1 MRNTKDSGTQMDVPL
16 GEECV
21 SPTWQTW
28 CSQEPPGGRSVAW
41 ETYWRNN
48 KPDADV
54 QQCGERSQ
62 SCSDQKSDDSRRGD
76 QDCGYNRGNR
86 SDDVGQRRDE
96 QRRETVRDGPDCG
109 YNRSNRSDDVGQR
122 RDEQRR
128 ETVRDGPDCGYN
140 CSNRSDDVGQRRD
153 EQRRETV
160 RDGTDCGY
168 NRSNRSDD
176 VGQRRDEQRRET
188 VRGCPDRGYANRSD
202 DVGQRSGHDQN
213 RSGDY
218 RGRTNYSVRNDSER
232 QRANDQFRTSAR
244 SEYLP
249 HSPEYQP
256 NISRYSGSSFSR
268 NLPDVKR
275 DSGYGNRGGFNNS
288 ESRNGNRR
296 STNYRNNIKSN
307 LGCDNWEFFDDDCR
321 SNPKQNRQTVQSE
334 SQYDPRKRQFSPR
347 APTVKTKSYV
357 DEEVWDLE
365 PVCETTTAAKDN
377 SSSCG
382 TPITV
387 CEQKEVRTQEMV
399 VGTDRTSVT
408 TETWEPT
415 KTTRNDSTKGS
426 APQRQTE
433 LVKSEKT
440 VRPVDQVS
448 ATQKPTELVRSEKPV
463 RPVDQD
469 SFRGTNDLSQ
479 TVGSTDT
486 TVAAPP
492 AQTEDPES
500 HLPES
505 LTPRQKLKERGLPI
519 RLPRSCQFS
528 STYEKWMAGSDYE
541 GEVGEGTVSRKNDG
555 ASRQNRIAVDRAE
568 EEKMIGTSGLGK
580 GETQE
585 VLKPE
590 EMQKITDEQ
599 DEFGVEIVT
608 TSESVVET
616 VTPNE
621 SGVETV
627 TPDESGVETITRD
640 ESGVETVTPD
650 ESGVETV
657 TPDESGV
664 EMVIQSEPGVEMVI
678 PIESGVDTVT
688 PDESGVETV
697 TPDESGVET
706 VTPDESGVETVTPK
720 ESGLETVT
728 PDESG
733 VEIVTQSESGVET
746 LTPIESGVDTVTPDE
761 SALETVTSYESVVD
775 TVTPDESG
783 VETVTPDEPGLET
796 VTPDKSGLETVTS
809 DESGVETVTPD
820 ESGVEIVTPDE
831 SGVEMVTPDESGV
844 KTVTSD
850 ESGVET
856 VTPDESGVEIVT
868 PDESGVEMVTPD
880 ESRVEMLAPE
890 ESEVEMVN
898 LDEPGVEMLAPEES
912 EVEMVTP
919 YASGVEMVAPDL
931 SGVDTVT
938 VVETGKECVAE
949 EREGLKTVE
958 IESMVNDGRPPWEEA
973 VVRDV
978 LGQGRKSQD
987 GDVSAGR
994 EPKESHEEDTKEAD
1008 EDSGKEIQGITLS
1021 VGEVNPVDEL
1031 GEPQDEVDLYNA
1043 TDEEAEKTTA
1053 SEEEENLE
1061 IGNVEEGEKQVSSG
1075 KGLQQAEWEENKEP
1089 TETGEICGM
1098 RAGDEVGNNDG
1109 GISQGKDAA
1118 VKVNDDQSNG
1128 DRPAA
1133 SCVENIESQML
1144 SLTLMDVSNTDD
1156 GTQAEVNEL
1165 PVPPPPVEVIQRVY
1179 SPPEISVNDD
1189 GNVAFMMSYIE
1200 SPGRF
1205 WVHLVTENSYS
1216 AIESLMHDLNQYYKT
1231 ANKVMLKKF
1240 FEGDNDAL
1248 HLNNICCAQF
1258 SEDNDFYR
1266 VEIVSLRY
1274 EVEER
1279 SPGVADTSAHVIE
1292 SGDTCRQENQS
1303 RRLAKVKVFYID
1315 FGNGEWLSPKRIY
1328 PLPPLFATLAPQ
1340 AVCCRLVVLEP
1351 LTAKD
1356 SGAGGD
1362 GVTDSTLEVTK
1373 WSSEATQKF
1382 TELTGFDKKLFAY
1395 VTGINDGEMLR

>member
-1 MRNTKDSGTQMDVPL
+1 M
-16 GEECV
+16 C
-21 SPTWQTW
+21 
-28 CSQEPPGGRSVAW
+28 
-41 ETYWRNN
+41 WRNN
-48 KPDADV
+48 KPDVDV
-54 QQCGERSQ
+54 QQCGETSQ
-62 SCSDQKSDDSRRGD
+62 SCSDQKSDDSRRGG

-96 QRRETVRDGPDCG
+96 QRRETLRDGPDCGYNCSNHSDDVGQRRDEQRRETLGDGPDCG
-109 YNRSNRSDDVGQR
+109 YNRSNRSDDVGHR

-140 CSNRSDDVGQRRD
+140 HSNRSDDVGQRKD

-160 RDGTDCGY
+160 RDGPDCGY
-168 NRSNRSDD
+168 NHSNRSDD

-188 VRGCPDRGYANRSD
+188 VRGYPDRGYANHSD
-202 DVGQRSGHDQN
+202 GVGQQSGHDQN

-218 RGRTNYSVRNDSER
+218 RGRTDYNARNDSER
-232 QRANDQFRTSAR
+232 QRANDQFRTSAK

-249 HSPEYQP
+249 HSPEYRP

-268 NLPDVKR
+268 NWPDVKR
-275 DSGYGNRGGFNNS
+275 DSGYGN
-288 ESRNGNRR
+288 SRNGNR
-296 STNYRNNIKSN
+296 
-307 LGCDNWEFFDDDCR
+307 
-321 SNPKQNRQTVQSE
+321 PKQNRQTFQSE
-334 SQYDPRKRQFSPR
+334 SQYDQRKCRFSPR

-365 PVCETTTAAKDN
+365 PVCETATAAKDN

-399 VGTDRTSVT
+399 VGTDRASVT

-440 VRPVDQVS
+440 VRPVDQ
-448 ATQKPTELVRSEKPV
+448 
-463 RPVDQD
+463 D

-479 TVGSTDT
+479 TVGSTET
-486 TVAAPP
+486 AVAAPP
-492 AQTEDPES
+492 AQIEDPES

-505 LTPRQKLKERGLPI
+505 LTLRQKLKERGLPI

-541 GEVGEGTVSRKNDG
+541 GEVGEGAVSRKNDG
-555 ASRQNRIAVDRAE
+555 ASKQNRNAVDRAE

-585 VLKPE
+585 VLKPK

-608 TSESVVET
+608 PSESGVET

-627 TPDESGVETITRD
+627 TPDDFGVETVTPD

-678 PIESGVDTVT
+678 PIESEVDTVTPNESGVETGTPDESGVKTVT
-688 PDESGVETV
+688 PDESEVETVTPDESKVETV

-706 VTPDESGVETVTPK
+706 VTPDESGVETVTQK

-733 VEIVTQSESGVET
+733 VEMVTQSESGVET

-761 SALETVTSYESVVD
+761 SGLETVTSNESVVD
-775 TVTPDESG
+775 TVTPYESR
-783 VETVTPDEPGLET
+783 VET
-796 VTPDKSGLETVTS
+796 
-809 DESGVETVTPD
+809 
-820 ESGVEIVTPDE
+820 ITPDE

-844 KTVTSD
+844 
-850 ESGVET
+850 
-856 VTPDESGVEIVT
+856 
-868 PDESGVEMVTPD
+868 
-880 ESRVEMLAPE
+880 EMLAPE
-890 ESEVEMVN
+890 ESQ
-898 LDEPGVEMLAPEES
+898 
-912 EVEMVTP
+912 VEMVTP

-931 SGVDTVT
+931 SGVDTAT
-938 VVETGKECVAE
+938 VVETGKDCVAE

-958 IESMVNDGRPPWEEA
+958 IENMVNDGCLPREEA
-973 VVRDV
+973 VVGDV

-987 GDVSAGR
+987 GDVRAGR
-994 EPKESHEEDTKEAD
+994 EPKQSHEEDTKEAD

-1021 VGEVNPVDEL
+1021 VGEINPVDEL
-1031 GEPQDEVDLYNA
+1031 GEPQGEVDLYNA
-1043 TDEEAEKTTA
+1043 KDEEAEKTTA
-1053 SEEEENLE
+1053 SKEEENLE
-1061 IGNVEEGEKQVSSG
+1061 SGNVEEGEKQVSSG
-1075 KGLQQAEWEENKEP
+1075 KGLQTTQQADWEENKELDQEP

-1098 RAGDEVGNNDG
+1098 RAGGEVGNNDG

-1118 VKVNDDQSNG
+1118 VKVNDDQSN
-1128 DRPAA
+1128 DRLAA
-1133 SCVENIESQML
+1133 LCVENIESQML

-1156 GTQAEVNEL
+1156 DTQAEVNEPPV
-1165 PVPPPPVEVIQRVY
+1165 PVPPVEGIQRVY
-1179 SPPEISVNDD
+1179 SPPEICVNDD

-1231 ANKVMLKKF
+1231 ANKWMLKKF

-1266 VEIVSLRY
+1266 VEIVSIRY

-1279 SPGVADTSAHVIE
+1279 SRGVADTAAHVTE

-1315 FGNGEWLSPKRIY
+1315 FGNSEWLSPKRIY

-1356 SGAGGD
+1356 SGAEGD

-1395 VTGINDGEMLR
+1395 VTGINDGEMMR

>member
-1 MRNTKDSGTQMDVPL
+1 MRNIKDSGTQMDVPL

-41 ETYWRNN
+41 EMCWRNN

-62 SCSDQKSDDSRRGD
+62 SCSDQKSDDSRRGG
-76 QDCGYNRGNR
+76 QDCGYNRGNC
-86 SDDVGQRRDE
+86 SDDVGHRRDE

-140 CSNRSDDVGQRRD
+140 H
-153 EQRRETV
+153 
-160 RDGTDCGY
+160 
-168 NRSNRSDD
+168 SNRSDD

-188 VRGCPDRGYANRSD
+188 VRGYPDRGYANRSD
-202 DVGQRSGHDQN
+202 GVGQRSGHDQN

-218 RGRTNYSVRNDSER
+218 RGRTDYSARNDLER

-268 NLPDVKR
+268 NWPDVKR
-275 DSGYGNRGGFNNS
+275 DSGYGN
-288 ESRNGNRR
+288 SRNGNRR
-296 STNYRNNIKSN
+296 STNYWNNIKSN
-307 LGCDNWEFFDDDCR
+307 LGCDNWEFFDDDRR
-321 SNPKQNRQTVQSE
+321 SNPKQNRQTFQSE
-334 SQYDPRKRQFSPR
+334 SQYDQRKRRFSPR

-357 DEEVWDLE
+357 DEEVSDLE
-365 PVCETTTAAKDN
+365 PVCETATAAKDN
-377 SSSCG
+377 SSSYG

-399 VGTDRTSVT
+399 VGTDRASVT

-448 ATQKPTELVRSEKPV
+448 TTQKPTELVRSEKPV

-479 TVGSTDT
+479 TVESTET
-486 TVAAPP
+486 AVAAPP
-492 AQTEDPES
+492 AQIEDPES

-541 GEVGEGTVSRKNDG
+541 GEVGEGAVSRKNDG
-555 ASRQNRIAVDRAE
+555 ASKQNRNAVDRAE

-608 TSESVVET
+608 PS
-616 VTPNE
+616 E

-627 TPDESGVETITRD
+627 TPN
-640 ESGVETVTPD
+640 
-650 ESGVETV
+650 
-657 TPDESGV
+657 
-664 EMVIQSEPGVEMVI
+664 
-678 PIESGVDTVT
+678 
-688 PDESGVETV
+688 ESGVETV

-733 VEIVTQSESGVET
+733 VEMVTQSESGVET
-746 LTPIESGVDTVTPDE
+746 FSPIESGVDTVTPDE
-761 SALETVTSYESVVD
+761 SGLETVTSNESVVD
-775 TVTPDESG
+775 TVTPDESR
-783 VETVTPDEPGLET
+783 VET
-796 VTPDKSGLETVTS
+796 
-809 DESGVETVTPD
+809 
-820 ESGVEIVTPDE
+820 ITPDE

-844 KTVTSD
+844 
-850 ESGVET
+850 
-856 VTPDESGVEIVT
+856 
-868 PDESGVEMVTPD
+868 
-880 ESRVEMLAPE
+880 EMLAPE
-890 ESEVEMVN
+890 ESQ
-898 LDEPGVEMLAPEES
+898 
-912 EVEMVTP
+912 VEMVTP

-931 SGVDTVT
+931 SGVDTAT
-938 VVETGKECVAE
+938 VVETGKDCVAE

-958 IESMVNDGRPPWEEA
+958 IESMVNDGCPPREEA
-973 VVRDV
+973 VVGDV

-987 GDVSAGR
+987 GDVRAGR
-994 EPKESHEEDTKEAD
+994 EPKQSHEEDTKEAD

-1021 VGEVNPVDEL
+1021 VGEINPVDEL
-1031 GEPQDEVDLYNA
+1031 GEPQGEVDLYNA
-1043 TDEEAEKTTA
+1043 KDEEAEKTTA
-1053 SEEEENLE
+1053 SKEEENLE
-1061 IGNVEEGEKQVSSG
+1061 SGNVEEGEKQVSLG
-1075 KGLQQAEWEENKEP
+1075 KGLQTTQQADWEENKELDQEP

-1098 RAGDEVGNNDG
+1098 RAGGEVGNNDG

-1118 VKVNDDQSNG
+1118 VKVNDDQSN
-1128 DRPAA
+1128 DRLAA
-1133 SCVENIESQML
+1133 LCVENIESQML

-1156 GTQAEVNEL
+1156 DTQAEVNEPPV
-1165 PVPPPPVEVIQRVY
+1165 PVPPVEGIQRVY
-1179 SPPEISVNDD
+1179 SPPEICVNDD

-1216 AIESLMHDLNQYYKT
+1216 AIESLTHDLNQYYKT
-1231 ANKVMLKKF
+1231 ANKWMLKKL

-1266 VEIVSLRY
+1266 VEIVSIRY
-1274 EVEER
+1274 EVKER
-1279 SPGVADTSAHVIE
+1279 SRGVADTAAHVTE

-1315 FGNGEWLSPKRIY
+1315 FGNSEWLSPKRIY

-1356 SGAGGD
+1356 SGAEGN
-1362 GVTDSTLEVTK
+1362 GVMDSTLEVTK

-1395 VTGINDGEMLR
+1395 VTGINDGEMMR